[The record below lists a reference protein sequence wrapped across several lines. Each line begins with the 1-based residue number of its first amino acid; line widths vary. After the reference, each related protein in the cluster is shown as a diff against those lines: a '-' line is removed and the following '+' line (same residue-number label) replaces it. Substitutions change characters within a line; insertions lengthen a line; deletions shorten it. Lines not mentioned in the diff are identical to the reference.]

1 MTFKLDMIQTAS
13 LAVVVLLFGKFIKR
27 KLPLLDKYCIPE
39 PVIGGLLFAILMLIF
54 KQTGILILDMD
65 ATLQSFF
72 MTAFFTTVGFTAS
85 FKLLKK
91 GGLQVLI
98 FLSICIVLI
107 FLQNMVGIFFAKV
120 FNLNPL
126 IGICTASVPLVGGL
140 GTSGAFGPLFE
151 SAGAVGATT
160 VAIASATFGL
170 IMGSIIGGPIS
181 KRLIEKNNLVNLYSN
196 FGNDY
201 DEIASTYESAVT
213 ELVPNNF
220 MNATTEIFLAMGLG
234 TIISLLLKMSGMT
247 FPPYIGAMF
256 AAAIIRNL
264 SDGTKA
270 FEIYEDEIDIIGN
283 VALSLFLSMA
293 LMSLKLWQLADLAL
307 PLIVMLIAQ
316 TIVMIIFAYYI
327 TFYFMGKDYEAA
339 VISSATC
346 GFGMGSTANAMAN
359 MDAITNKY
367 GPAPKAFFIVPL
379 VGSLFIDFFNAGIV
393 TLFMNFFTK

>member
-151 SAGAVGATT
+151 SVGAVGATT

-201 DEIASTYESAVT
+201 DETASTYESSVT